1 MKLARV
7 IGTIW
12 ATRKDARLESRRM
25 LLIQPMSFSGRD
37 LGRPII
43 ALDSAEAGVGD
54 AVIYTTASE
63 AAIPFRPGLTPTD
76 ATVVGIVDRVDHA
89 AWTFI
94 ARR

>member
-12 ATRKDARLESRRM
+12 ATRKDDRFEGRRM
-25 LLIQPMSFSGRD
+25 LLVQPMSFSGGDR
-37 LGRPII
+37 GRPIT

-54 AVIYTTASE
+54 VVIFTTASE

-76 ATVVGIVDRVDHA
+76 ATVVGVVDRVDHVD
-89 AWTFI
+89 WTYV
-94 ARR
+94 AST

>member
-12 ATRKDARLESRRM
+12 ATRKDDRLDSRRM
-25 LLIQPMSFSGRD
+25 LLVQPMSFGGKDR
-37 LGRPII
+37 GRPIT

-54 AVIYTTASE
+54 LVIYTTASE

-76 ATVVGIVDRVDHA
+76 ATVVGVVDRVDHA
-89 AWTFI
+89 EWSFVA
-94 ARR
+94 AG